1 MTDKNIDV
9 LDETLKTLSIKDNVK
24 DEKKVSFKDILYYS
38 IVVSEESFN
47 TIKTNS
53 DIIKHTKKIDEDI
66 KLNEKLHITALY
78 TGGKFHE
85 NACKFEDFIGKDITI
100 NVDTF
105 AISSNFIVLGV
116 TNFSYEINSDDNVSD
131 KVSDNVPYYG
141 NPIKHITYGVKKGCK
156 PVNSPTAFKDGIT
169 YTFEKPLKLNAKME
183 IVTK

>member
-1 MTDKNIDV
+1 MTDKNIDA
-9 LDETLKTLSIKDNVK
+9 LGETLKALSIK

-38 IVVSEESFN
+38 IVVSDESFN

-53 DIIKHTKKIDEDI
+53 EIIKHTKKIDEDI

-78 TGGKFHE
+78 TGGKFND
-85 NACKFEDFIGKDITI
+85 NASKFDEFIGKDITI
-100 NVDTF
+100 IVDTF

-116 TNFSYEINSDDNVSD
+116 VNFSYVKDEINADDVISN
-131 KVSDNVPYYG
+131 NVPYYG

-156 PVNSPTAFKDGIT
+156 PVNSPTAFKDGIK
-169 YTFEKPLKLNAKME
+169 YTFEKPLKLNAKLE

>member
-9 LDETLKTLSIKDNVK
+9 LDETLKALSIEDNVK
-24 DEKKVSFKDILYYS
+24 HFKDILYYS
-38 IVVSEESFN
+38 IVICEESFN
-47 TIKTNS
+47 TIKTNP
-53 DIIKHTKKIDEDI
+53 DIIKNTENIDKDI

-78 TGGKFHE
+78 TGGKFHDKAVE
-85 NACKFEDFIGKDITI
+85 FDDFIGKNIEI
-100 NVDTF
+100 EVNSY

-116 TNFSYEINSDDNVSD
+116 ANFSYVKDDKNLDDVISN
-131 KVSDNVPYYG
+131 NVPYYG

-183 IVTK
+183 VITK

>member
-1 MTDKNIDV
+1 MTDKNIDT
-9 LDETLKTLSIKDNVK
+9 LDETLKALSIK

-38 IVVSEESFN
+38 IVVCDESFN
-47 TIKTNS
+47 TIKTNP
-53 DIIKHTKKIDEDI
+53 DIIKHVEILDKDI

-78 TGGKFHE
+78 TGGKFHDKAIE
-85 NACKFEDFIGKDITI
+85 FAEFIGKDITI
-100 NVDTF
+100 EVDTY

-116 TNFSYEINSDDNVSD
+116 ANFSYVKDDVISN
-131 KVSDNVPYYG
+131 NIPYFG

-156 PVNSPTAFKDGIT
+156 PVNSPTAFKDGVT